1 MPAPH
6 KRLSQFRRAFLSTF
20 TLDILAR
27 GVSALTTILLL
38 RALPTD
44 SFAFI
49 VFFLT
54 VGQFFG
60 SAATGGLRMRYARL
74 EAERV
79 SRGIEEP
86 SAFHVTLRNGAVL
99 IVAAAVVSLIG
110 ASALGVGKD
119 AQERE
124 LFVVLGTA
132 FTLGHASVELTSFH
146 YQAQLAFLRAGLIQV
161 ARSVVIFVVAIA
173 TTIGLIDSGTV
184 VALYFAIA
192 VDIVALIVAVPIA
205 LATRHTTVVG
215 EGRFGFGRESASLTL
230 YSLVSSGWAYL
241 DIFLVASLLSSTAVA
256 SYGAGLRYVA
266 IITGPVPSLV
276 AVLRIRTAQHDMIDS
291 QEDQVGLM
299 FRWLKQSFLPTFLIL
314 GAGAVAAI
322 WLIPW
327 LNNNRY
333 PESVAIFQIL
343 LIATFAEFV
352 TLPSSSLL
360 VAQERYTT
368 LAWVNT
374 AVVALNIPLAVLTA
388 SLFGVVGVAFAG
400 TTVGVLQVSL
410 VTFLAAHPPKPGTH
424 RPMRRHGQLAG

>member
-6 KRLSQFRRAFLSTF
+6 KRLSQFRRGFLSTF
-20 TLDILAR
+20 TLDIVAR
-27 GVSALTTILLL
+27 GISALTTILLL

-44 SFAFI
+44 AFAYI

-86 SAFHVTLRNGAVL
+86 SPFHVTLRNGTVL
-99 IVAAAVVSLIG
+99 IVAAALVSLIG
-110 ASALGVGKD
+110 ASALGIGKD
-119 AQERE
+119 AGERD
-124 LFVVLGTA
+124 LFIVLGTA
-132 FTLGHASVELTSFH
+132 FTLGHASIELTSFH
-146 YQAQLAFLRAGLIQV
+146 YQAQLAFVRAGLIQV
-161 ARSVVIFVVAIA
+161 ARSVVIFVVALAA
-173 TTIGLIDSGTV
+173 TVDLINSGTV

-192 VDIVALIVAVPIA
+192 VDIVALLVALPIA
-205 LATRHTTVVG
+205 FSTRHTTILG
-215 EGRFGFGRESASLTL
+215 EGRFGFGRESASLTV

-241 DIFLVASLLSSTAVA
+241 DIFLVASLLSASAVA
-256 SYGAGLRYVA
+256 SYGAALRYVS
-266 IITGPVPSLV
+266 ILTGPVPSLI

-291 QEDQVGLM
+291 QDDQVALM
-299 FRWLKQSFLPTFLIL
+299 FRWLRQSFVPTFVIL
-314 GAGAVAAI
+314 CAGALAAI

-327 LNNNRY
+327 VNDNRY
-333 PESVAIFQIL
+333 PDSVGIFQIL
-343 LIATFAEFV
+343 LIATFAEFI

-374 AVVALNIPLAVLTA
+374 AVVAMNIPLAILAA
-388 SLFGVVGVAFAG
+388 SLFGVIGVAFAG
-400 TTVGVLQVSL
+400 TTVGVLQVTL
-410 VTFLAAHPPKPGTH
+410 VTYLAAHPPAPGTR
-424 RPMRRHGQLAG
+424 RPMRRSGQLAS